1 MLRAPSI
8 TILRYRPLHI
18 GWQNGGMDI
27 RERINAVIKASAT
40 MSVRNVSLA
49 AGLSDSALHKF
60 LTGSTVSLTLDTV
73 DKLAEAL
80 GVDPAWLAYGEGSP
94 ERATKIAKVLERISE
109 QDQERA
115 LAVLEAFART
125 GTDD

>member
-1 MLRAPSI
+1 
-8 TILRYRPLHI
+8 
-18 GWQNGGMDI
+18 MDI
-27 RERINAVIKASAT
+27 RERINAVIKANPA

-94 ERATKIAKVLERISE
+94 DRATKIAKVLERISA